1 MLQEET
7 SIKPIKMKKFFQN
20 RYVKFITVV
29 IVVLVTFWLMSQTFM
44 LLNIPS
50 TVIDLGSIV
59 LLLVEGILSFL
70 LIKKIIKT

>member
-1 MLQEET
+1 
-7 SIKPIKMKKFFQN
+7 MKKFFQN